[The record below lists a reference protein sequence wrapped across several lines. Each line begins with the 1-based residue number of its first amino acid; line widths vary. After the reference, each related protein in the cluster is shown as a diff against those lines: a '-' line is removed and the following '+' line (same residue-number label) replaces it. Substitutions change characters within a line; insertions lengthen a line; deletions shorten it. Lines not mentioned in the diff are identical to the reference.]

1 MFSGTATVN
10 YEVSPD
16 GGTTWVSVLG
26 ALVSA
31 SSTAT
36 STTSSG
42 CWMFDVGGFSQIR
55 ARISGI
61 AGGTVNVTGYAAVL
75 SGSGGISSGGGGG
88 NVNLTQINGT
98 TVVAGNGTTG
108 SGSQRVT
115 IASDNTPF
123 ATIVRGDTKGSTSAA
138 NATVS
143 SVDADHNALDV
154 YLKGGALSL
163 GAGTTATYMA
173 SDVDFAPAASAGD
186 IWTMFGSSSGQ

>member
-1 MFSGTATVN
+1 
-10 YEVSPD
+10 
-16 GGTTWVSVLG
+16 
-26 ALVSA
+26 
-31 SSTAT
+31 
-36 STTSSG
+36 
-42 CWMFDVGGFSQIR
+42 MFDVGGFSQIR

-75 SGSGGISSGGGGG
+75 SGSGGISSGGGGGGGGG

-143 SVDADHNALDV
+143 SVDADHNALNV